1 FILPFFLFSALA
13 GQLADKFEKSVLIRR
28 IKIAEI
34 VIMCLAATGFT
45 LGNMSLLMFVLF
57 LMGSQST
64 LFGPLKYGILPQH
77 LQESELTGGNGMI
90 QMGTYVAILLGTIIG
105 GVLIAIKPGGPYL
118 VSALVITV
126 AASGWLSSRLIPRA
140 PAPEPDLKINWNVV
154 QATWWIMG
162 FAHENRKVFWSI
174 IAVSWCWFY
183 GATLLSLIP
192 SYTRDVLAGNELI
205 ATLLLTAFS
214 VGIGTGSLLC
224 EKLSGGHIE
233 TGLMPIGAA
242 GLSLCALDLFITG
255 QPIAPATSAELVT
268 AGQFL
273 SDSSGWR
280 ILLDICL
287 LGGFGGIYIVPL
299 YALIQN
305 LSSHARRA
313 RIIAANNILNALF
326 MVFSALLTISLI
338 SMSIGIPVIFLIVSV
353 LNILMLVLLIARVPE
368 FWSRCVELLRLK
380 NPGRQS

>member
-1 FILPFFLFSALA
+1 MSIVCSSVKFYFSSIPLYI
-13 GQLADKFEKSVLIRR
+13 IR
-28 IKIAEI
+28 
-34 VIMCLAATGFT
+34 F
-45 LGNMSLLMFVLF
+45 
-57 LMGSQST
+57 
-64 LFGPLKYGILPQH
+64 
-77 LQESELTGGNGMI
+77 
-90 QMGTYVAILLGTIIG
+90 
-105 GVLIAIKPGGPYL
+105 
-118 VSALVITV
+118 
-126 AASGWLSSRLIPRA
+126 
-140 PAPEPDLKINWNVV
+140 
-154 QATWWIMG
+154 
-162 FAHENRKVFWSI
+162 
-174 IAVSWCWFY
+174 
-183 GATLLSLIP
+183 
-192 SYTRDVLAGNELI
+192 DVLAGNELI

-255 QPIAPATSAELVT
+255 QPIAAATSTSLVT

-273 SDSSGWR
+273 STVAGWR

-368 FWSRCVELLRLK
+368 FWSHCVELLRLK
-380 NPGRQS
+380 NPDRQS